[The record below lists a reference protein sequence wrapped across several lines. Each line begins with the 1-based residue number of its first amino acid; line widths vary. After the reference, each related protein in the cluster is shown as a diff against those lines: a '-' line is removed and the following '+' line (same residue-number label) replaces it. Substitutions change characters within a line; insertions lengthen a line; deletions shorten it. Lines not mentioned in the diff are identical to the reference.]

1 MVHALRLSRSHRQD
15 KEQRSSSLAASL
27 CPLFHP
33 RVFNPIHFLSLSLSF
48 SRFIRRTPPLLCL
61 FLSRSLLS
69 FSFTVLVSFIRVVH
83 SLSSREIIPSSSTS
97 LLYSHGVS
105 HACIHPLARPRI
117 SPLRSRSVHA
127 RASNAGCH
135 AYPFCIRVIDT
146 REKLSLGPSFRSLSL
161 SLSAFFVR
169 CI

>member
-61 FLSRSLLS
+61 FLSRSLVS

-105 HACIHPLARPRI
+105 HACIPPSRATSYLTPSLAFG
-117 SPLRSRSVHA
+117 A
-127 RASNAGCH
+127 RASIQRRVPRLPLLYTCH
-135 AYPFCIRVIDT
+135 
-146 REKLSLGPSFRSLSL
+146 
-161 SLSAFFVR
+161 
-169 CI
+169 